1 MRFSRLYIKIFLS
14 FVAVLVVAEVLIFG
28 LFMVTVGRPI
38 KERVHQY
45 TAAKASLLRTVVEQ
59 RLLSSP
65 GRNGED
71 PSLERF
77 VTDFARILEARIW
90 LTEEGGRVVTQSFSG
105 ALPAEAIERLRHGD
119 TAEGHGD
126 IRIHTRRRHDSGIYV
141 TVPVD
146 LRHGDTG
153 TLHLLFDGYGPPHP
167 EGGFAL
173 GLLVIGA
180 VIALLVVPVSRFV
193 TKRVKHLQE
202 SALRIAEGDLA
213 HRAHVRGTDEIGELG
228 QAFDTMAARLE
239 LMIRNTRELTAN
251 ISHELRS
258 PLARIRV
265 AQELLRERLKKGEIT
280 EALQRLDGID
290 EEIESLD
297 RLIGRIL
304 ALSRTDFQSGPGLF
318 QEMDFTKTVRGVVE
332 RFRPAM
338 GERGLSVE
346 EDLGDTP
353 PLTGDAEALE
363 TALSNLLDN
372 ALRYTPAG
380 GRVCIELAAE
390 PGRIVWTVMNTC
402 DPLSNEE
409 MGRLFEPFHRAMQGH
424 SSGSG
429 LGLAITER
437 IVKQHGGDMEAR
449 HTQGMLSFRMTLPL
463 TGPSGP
469 HPPGT
474 R

>member
-1 MRFSRLYIKIFLS
+1 MRFSKLYIKIFLS
-14 FVAVLVVAEVLIFG
+14 FVAVLVVAEILIFG

-90 LTEEGGRVVTQSFSG
+90 LTEESGRVVTQSFPE
-105 ALPAEAIERLRHGD
+105 AVPAEAIERLRHED
-119 TAEGHGD
+119 TAEGYGD
-126 IRIHTRRRHDSGIYV
+126 IRIHSRRRHDSGIYV

-146 LRHGDTG
+146 FRHGDTG

-213 HRAHVRGTDEIGELG
+213 HRAHVQGKDELGELG
-228 QAFDTMAARLE
+228 RAFNTMAAKLE
-239 LMIRNTRELTAN
+239 QMVQGTRELTAN
-251 ISHELRS
+251 VSHELRS

-265 AQELLRERLKKGEIT
+265 ALELLRDRMEKGEVKGT
-280 EALQRLDGID
+280 LDRLEGIR
-290 EEIESLD
+290 EEIEILD

-304 ALSRTDFQSGPGLF
+304 ALSRMDFQSAPFQPEETDLTRIVQGLT
-318 QEMDFTKTVRGVVE
+318 D

-338 GERGLSVE
+338 EERGLRVCE
-346 EDLGDTP
+346 NLRKTP
-353 PLTGDAEALE
+353 LLAGDAKALK
-363 TALSNLLDN
+363 TAVTNLLDN

-380 GRVCIELAAE
+380 GDIWIELATY
-390 PGRIVWTVMNTC
+390 PGWVALTVTNTC
-402 DPLSNEE
+402 DPLPAQELK
-409 MGRLFEPFHRAMQGH
+409 RLFEPFHRAGPDR

-429 LGLAITER
+429 LGLAITKR
-437 IVKQHGGDMEAR
+437 IVDQHGGDIEAQHMEGR
-449 HTQGMLSFRMTLPL
+449 LSFRMTLPL
-463 TGPSGP
+463 TGSSGP
-469 HPPGT
+469 DPADT